1 MIMVNTFV
9 LGYSFFCIGL
19 YILSTILEEY
29 PKLVFLLRIF
39 SSTGLIMVGL
49 SLAFLQPKRHS
60 QLYLN

>member
-1 MIMVNTFV
+1 MVNTFF

-39 SSTGLIMVGL
+39 SSTGLIIVGL
-49 SLAFLQPKRHS
+49 SLAFLQPK
-60 QLYLN
+60 